1 MSIFEWPHKTGF
13 TVYSSFKLLS
23 AGATSQRSQAS
34 VPDSGYGSNSSF
46 NTTGSR
52 SMSTQATQRSI
63 SDMFSPNSIRV
74 TSQSTNS
81 NTQKNQTNPQNSF
94 NNSTNSRTMNGYS
107 SSSNTRGTPTGRGNS
122 RPPLAVVTGN
132 TVNSGNRNSGSWTS
146 GNAGNNYNQS
156 RNVNVGNSSGNNF
169 NQSRNVNVG
178 NSSGNNFNQ
187 SRNVNL
193 PNAGGDA
200 GNGDE
205 ANEIVCNCG
214 NDALLLTVRKE
225 GPNTG
230 KQYMFFIKNSRSAL
244 AQWLS

>member
-1 MSIFEWPHKTGF
+1 
-13 TVYSSFKLLS
+13 
-23 AGATSQRSQAS
+23 
-34 VPDSGYGSNSSF
+34 
-46 NTTGSR
+46 
-52 SMSTQATQRSI
+52 MSTQATQRSI

-81 NTQKNQTNPQNSF
+81 NTRKNQTNPQNSF
-94 NNSTNSRTMNGYS
+94 NNSTNPRTMNGYS
-107 SSSNTRGTPTGRGNS
+107 SSSNTRGGTPTGRGSS

-146 GNAGNNYNQS
+146 GNIGNNYSQS

-178 NSSGNNFNQ
+178 NNSGNNFNQ
-187 SRNVNL
+187 SRNVNI

-230 KQYMFFIKNSRSAL
+230 KQYMFFIKNSRSPV
-244 AQWLS
+244 AQW

>member
-1 MSIFEWPHKTGF
+1 
-13 TVYSSFKLLS
+13 
-23 AGATSQRSQAS
+23 
-34 VPDSGYGSNSSF
+34 
-46 NTTGSR
+46 
-52 SMSTQATQRSI
+52 MSTQATQRSI
-63 SDMFSPNSIRV
+63 SDMFSPNSMRV

-81 NTQKNQTNPQNSF
+81 NTRKNQINAQNTF
-94 NNSTNSRTMNGYS
+94 NNSTNSRTMNVYS
-107 SSSNTRGTPTGRGNS
+107 SSSNTRGTPTGRGSS

-146 GNAGNNYNQS
+146 GNAGNNYSQS

-169 NQSRNVNVG
+169 NQSMNSNFV

-230 KQYMFFIKNSRSAL
+230 KQYMFFIKNSRSAV
-244 AQWLS
+244 AQW

>member
-1 MSIFEWPHKTGF
+1 MAAKTGF
-13 TVYSSFKLLS
+13 TVYTTYKLLF

-46 NTTGSR
+46 NSTGSR

-81 NTQKNQTNPQNSF
+81 STRKNQTNPQISF
-94 NNSTNSRTMNGYS
+94 NNSTNPRTMNGYS
-107 SSSNTRGTPTGRGNS
+107 SSSNSRGGTPTGRGSS

-146 GNAGNNYNQS
+146 GNAGNNYSQS

-193 PNAGGDA
+193 PSAGGDA

-230 KQYMFFIKNSRSAL
+230 KLYMFFIIIKDSMSVV
-244 AQWLS
+244 AQW